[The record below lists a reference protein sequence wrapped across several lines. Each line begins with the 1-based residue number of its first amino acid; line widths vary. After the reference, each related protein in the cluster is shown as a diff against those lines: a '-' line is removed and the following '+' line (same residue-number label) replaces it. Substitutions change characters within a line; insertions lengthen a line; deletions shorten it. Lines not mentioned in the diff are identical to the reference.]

1 MRRVHTIVW
10 GVLLAF
16 GAFVIHESLDHNY
29 YGSDF
34 GPGPGFFSFWLGIL
48 LMVLSL
54 VQIVMTYRR
63 PGEPLPDGFIPNR
76 EGVKRMLSIMG
87 ALVASLLVMKT
98 LGFSL
103 TMMVFCVFLLRML
116 GPSILVA
123 DPDPRRLASFGTVYL
138 FGLLQVT
145 LPKGILGHL
154 CKGGERV
161 EAFQHLMTGFVT
173 AMSPMNLLFATIG
186 CILGTLIGV
195 LPGLGPAAGTALLI
209 PITFK
214 LDPTSAIIM
223 LAAIYYGAMYGGT
236 ITSVLI
242 NVPGEAASV
251 VTCLDGYEM
260 AKQGRAGAALGVAA
274 IGSFIGGTVA
284 TFGLVL
290 VALPLARFAL
300 KFGPPEYFSLLLVG
314 LSLVMGLAGKSLA
327 KALVMGIIGLIFSFV
342 GVDPVEGAPRFTFGI
357 APLMDGI
364 RFVPVVMGFFGI
376 GEILINAEKSLTGVM
391 AGGGKVSSFFPRRE
405 RMVDLVYVDSPRD
418 GAGILSG
425 FDSGDELGRCLLHVL
440 RHREEDLSHP
450 EKFGTGVIEG
460 VAAPETANNAYA
472 NAALIPLFT
481 LGLPGS
487 PTIAILMGALIMN
500 GLTPGPL
507 LFSQHAGFVWAVI
520 ASLYIGNRHPADP
533 ESAARRLVGEAA

>member
-1 MRRVHTIVW
+1 M
-10 GVLLAF
+10 
-16 GAFVIHESLDHNY
+16 E
-29 YGSDF
+29 
-34 GPGPGFFSFWLGIL
+34 
-48 LMVLSL
+48 
-54 VQIVMTYRR
+54 
-63 PGEPLPDGFIPNR
+63 
-76 EGVKRMLSIMG
+76 
-87 ALVASLLVMKT
+87 T
-98 LGFSL
+98 L
-103 TMMVFCVFLLRML
+103 
-116 GPSILVA
+116 
-123 DPDPRRLASFGTVYL
+123 
-138 FGLLQVT
+138 
-145 LPKGILGHL
+145 
-154 CKGGERV
+154 
-161 EAFQHLMTGFVT
+161 QHLLHGFAV
-173 AMSPMNLLFATIG
+173 ALAPMNLLFATIG

-214 LDPTSAIIM
+214 LEPTSAIIM

-260 AKQGRAGAALGVAA
+260 AKQGRAGAALGIAA
-274 IGSFIGGTVA
+274 IGSFFGGTVA
-284 TFGLVL
+284 TMGLVM

-300 KFGPPEYFSLLLVG
+300 KFGPPEYFALLCVG

-327 KALVMGIIGLIFSFV
+327 KALVMGILGLLFSMV

-357 APLMDGI
+357 TPLLDGV

-376 GEILINAEKSLTGVM
+376 GEILLNAEKSLAAVM
-391 AGGGKVSSFFPRRE
+391 AEGGKVSSFLPRKE
-405 RMVDLVYVDSPRD
+405 EWPISI
-418 GAGILSG
+418 ASILRGTGLG
-425 FDSGDELGRCLLHVL
+425 FFLGLIPGTNSAVASFMSYAI
-440 RHREEDLSHP
+440 EKKVSKHP
-450 EKFGTGVIEG
+450 EKFGSGVIEG

-507 LFSQHAGFVWAVI
+507 LFSQHAVFVWAVI
-520 ASLYIGNRHPADP
+520 ASLYIGNVILLILNLP
-533 ESAARRLVGEAA
+533 LVGWWAKLLKIPYNILVVFILIFCIIGGYSLNNSMFDVGMMIFCGLLGYAFKKLDFPLAPAILTLILGPLMERTLRESLSLSQGDYSIFFTRPISLTFLIITVIILATSAWQAWPSAIREESKEAQV

>member
-1 MRRVHTIVW
+1 
-10 GVLLAF
+10 
-16 GAFVIHESLDHNY
+16 
-29 YGSDF
+29 
-34 GPGPGFFSFWLGIL
+34 
-48 LMVLSL
+48 
-54 VQIVMTYRR
+54 
-63 PGEPLPDGFIPNR
+63 
-76 EGVKRMLSIMG
+76 
-87 ALVASLLVMKT
+87 
-98 LGFSL
+98 
-103 TMMVFCVFLLRML
+103 
-116 GPSILVA
+116 
-123 DPDPRRLASFGTVYL
+123 
-138 FGLLQVT
+138 
-145 LPKGILGHL
+145 
-154 CKGGERV
+154 
-161 EAFQHLMTGFVT
+161 
-173 AMSPMNLLFATIG
+173 MNLLFAIIG

-214 LDPTSAIIM
+214 LDPTAAIIM

-260 AKQGRAGAALGVAA
+260 AKQGRAGAALGIAA

-327 KALVMGIIGLIFSFV
+327 KALMMGILGLSFLWWAWIPSR
-342 GVDPVEGAPRFTFGI
+342 GPR
-357 APLMDGI
+357 ALPSASRRLMDGI

-376 GEILINAEKSLTGVM
+376 GEILVNAEKSMGASWSGEGKVTPFSR
-391 AGGGKVSSFFPRRE
+391 GGKKWGFRFSSILRGTGLGFFLGLIPGTNSAVASFMSYAIEKKVSK
-405 RMVDLVYVDSPRD
+405 
-418 GAGILSG
+418 
-425 FDSGDELGRCLLHVL
+425 
-440 RHREEDLSHP
+440 HP

-500 GLTPGPL
+500 GLIPGPL
-507 LFSQHAGFVWAVI
+507 LFQQHAAFVWAVI
-520 ASLYIGNRHPADP
+520 ASLYIGNVILLILNLP
-533 ESAARRLVGEAA
+533 LVGWWAKLLKIPYKILVVLILIFCIIGAYSLNNSVFDVGVMILCGLWGTSSRSWTSRWPRRS